1 MYLLLDMLYP
11 IVILT
16 KKVFLN
22 ITLGEALEEQKN
34 GDKLNIGTIV
44 SIFQENLRISSGKD
58 REDTNKYRS

>member
-1 MYLLLDMLYP
+1 MYLLLDMLYT